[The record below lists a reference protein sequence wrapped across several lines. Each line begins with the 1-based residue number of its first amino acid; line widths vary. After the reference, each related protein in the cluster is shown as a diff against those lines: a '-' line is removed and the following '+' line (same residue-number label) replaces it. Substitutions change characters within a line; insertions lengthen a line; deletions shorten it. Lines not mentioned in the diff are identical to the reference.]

1 MCFALYKIQ
10 NGQLILHRKSF
21 WQAGAP
27 FAARQLV
34 EDPEKKTMPFLRE
47 RSQIQAEQLLAEAC
61 VFFPDKGLVQNLRA
75 PFFKTVQNRL
85 GLLPVREANGV
96 FPLDERKIGD
106 AAVIHRKQQAG
117 LPEFAVAVIKQEIS
131 LSVDD
136 RAVLIVLLAADAVAV
151 LAYDE
156 ICAGADEFAADFLEV
171 RRRVAVVLLS
181 AVIQHDQI
189 VAVLTQAG
197 NVVEAFQRVKGICA
211 GRVWR
216 SNGKLM
222 LRAAVDPDFLISDLP
237 DIRLAG
243 VGSGM
248 ACASVRDTGGIQ
260 RLHRGRESLRALI
273 KNVVIS
279 QRQKMNRHLLIG
291 RYGLGSGNQTRA
303 ALRNR
308 RGAVCQRHLEIKN
321 IQVGLPQQLRKLTAE

>member
-1 MCFALYKIQ
+1 MRFALYKIQ
-10 NGQLILHRKSF
+10 NGQLILHRKPL

-34 EDPEKKTMPFLRE
+34 ENPEEKTVSFIRE
-47 RSQIQAEQLLAEAC
+47 CPQIQAEQLLAEAC

-75 PFFKTVQNRL
+75 SFFKTVQNRL
-85 GLLPVREANGV
+85 RILPVREANGV
-96 FPLDERKIGD
+96 FPLDERKVGN

-171 RRRVAVVLLS
+171 RRRVAVVLFS
-181 AVIQHDQI
+181 AVVQHDQI
-189 VAVLTQAG
+189 VAVLAQAG
-197 NVVEAFQRVKGICA
+197 NVIEAIQRVKGICA
-211 GRVWR
+211 GAVFRGD
-216 SNGKLM
+216 GKFV
-222 LRAAVDPDFLISDLP
+222 LRAAVNPDFLVSNLP
-237 DIRLAG
+237 DMRLAG
-243 VGSGM
+243 FGSGM
-248 ACASVRDTGGIQ
+248 ACASVRDTRGIQ
-260 RLHRGRESLRALI
+260 RLHRGRESLCTLI
-273 KNVVIS
+273 KNVVIC
-279 QRQKMNRHLLIG
+279 QRQKMGRHLLIG

-308 RGAVCQRHLEIKN
+308 RGAVRKRHLEIKN